1 MIATLYHA
9 IHRKYTQWPYTM
21 TRKITKGKKMSDKKK
36 EKKNIIFVSIFIGSM
51 LLFMLGTVI
60 YVTSQVAN
68 CSSVKKARKLC

>member
-1 MIATLYHA
+1 MA
-9 IHRKYTQWPYTM
+9 
-21 TRKITKGKKMSDKKK
+21 RKIPKGKKMSDKKK
-36 EKKNIIFVSIFIGSM
+36 ERRNIIFVSIFIGSM